1 MFKANAYNLYQQ
13 NSVSVESP
21 AKLIEMLYEGIL
33 KFAAQAKRHME
44 ADDIEKK
51 ILYINKVADIF
62 TELLNVLDYE
72 RGGEVAVYLTGLYT
86 HQIKTLTQANVENDS
101 TKIDLVMGVAR
112 GLLEA
117 WREIHAHELG
127 RWAQDRTFRK

>member
-1 MFKANAYNLYQQ
+1 MFRANAYNLYQQ
-13 NSVSVESP
+13 NSVTVESP

-33 KFAAQAKRHME
+33 KFCAQAQRHIE
-44 ADDIEKK
+44 TGDIEKK
-51 ILYINKVADIF
+51 ILYINKVTDIF

-86 HQIKTLTQANVENDS
+86 HQIKVLTQANMENDAE
-101 TKIDLVMGVAR
+101 KINLVIRVAR

-117 WREIHAHELG
+117 WREIHQHELG
-127 RWAQDRTFRK
+127 R

>member
-1 MFKANAYNLYQQ
+1 MRSNAYALYQQ
-13 NSVSVESP
+13 NEISVESP

-33 KFAAQAKRHME
+33 RFAGQIKVNIE
-44 ADDIEKK
+44 NGDIEKK
-51 ILYINKVADIF
+51 IYYINRVTDIF

-86 HQIKTLTQANVENDS
+86 HQIKILTQANVENNTQKVDIVVNVV
-101 TKIDLVMGVAR
+101 K

-117 WREIHAHELG
+117 WREIHPNEL
-127 RWAQDRTFRK
+127 A

>member
-1 MFKANAYNLYQQ
+1 MRSNAYALYQQ
-13 NSVSVESP
+13 NEISVESP

-33 KFAAQAKRHME
+33 RFSGQIKVNIE
-44 ADDIEKK
+44 NGDIEKK
-51 ILYINKVADIF
+51 IYYINRVTDIF

-86 HQIKTLTQANVENDS
+86 HQIKLLTQANVENNTQKVDIVVNVV
-101 TKIDLVMGVAR
+101 K

-117 WREIHAHELG
+117 WREIHPNEL
-127 RWAQDRTFRK
+127 A